1 MRIITYSRTDLDR
14 SVELIRGRLAI
25 KDGEDR
31 NPGDTYPP
39 RLREYDCHHLVVT
52 GHREDAE
59 PGWLIAGGKLSQYFD
74 RFGGLE
80 KQIRTVAGHA
90 WAEFEHS
97 RRYKGAQYT
106 KIGENDKE
114 TIDQLFGAA
123 SDCRRA
129 LDETFVAIDRILAN
143 PATTQVPTQ
152 LPEPS
157 AKDDEKVGVGT
168 GGAPVV
174 ETNLADFLGNRF
186 PEDEEGS
193 TAGVAFACEL
203 VRACGLHTIESLEV
217 ALEDQDST
225 EIRALMN
232 ADTKVTRVRR
242 LDDELLAR
250 FGENYIEMTG
260 DIGVVSTR
268 AKQLAWRFDRLRGK
282 TGYSMYSLEGDA
294 FPADLQSVLLPAARA
309 VREVARIV
317 ATNGSNRDL
326 QIPEVL
332 SYADDLPRPTR
343 PKRVDLDNGDSL
355 WIATNLGREYAEY
368 LIDEIL
374 ARSNGLDLAVWK
386 DGNLVAS
393 GSRWD

>member
-1 MRIITYSRTDLDR
+1 M
-14 SVELIRGRLAI
+14 
-25 KDGEDR
+25 
-31 NPGDTYPP
+31 
-39 RLREYDCHHLVVT
+39 
-52 GHREDAE
+52 
-59 PGWLIAGGKLSQYFD
+59 
-74 RFGGLE
+74 
-80 KQIRTVAGHA
+80 
-90 WAEFEHS
+90 
-97 RRYKGAQYT
+97 
-106 KIGENDKE
+106 
-114 TIDQLFGAA
+114 
-123 SDCRRA
+123 
-129 LDETFVAIDRILAN
+129 
-143 PATTQVPTQ
+143 
-152 LPEPS
+152 PEPS